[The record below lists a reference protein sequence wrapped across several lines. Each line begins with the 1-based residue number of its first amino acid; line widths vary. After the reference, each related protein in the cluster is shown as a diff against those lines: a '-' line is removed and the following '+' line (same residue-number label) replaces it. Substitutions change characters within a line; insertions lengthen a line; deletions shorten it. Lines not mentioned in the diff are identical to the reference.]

1 MDLVPPLA
9 IRFVLNNARFAAGVF
24 ILAALAALSGCASL
38 MPQTKEL
45 AKGLPAGLPEKVELT
60 GTPFFPQTEYQC
72 GPAALATV
80 LNAAGVKVTAGSAGR
95 RPDSQQTTTFTITTG
110 ASSLRRICSRSM

>member
-9 IRFVLNNARFAAGVF
+9 IRSVLDNARFAAGVF
-24 ILAALAALSGCASL
+24 ILAALSGCASL

-45 AKGLPAGLPEKVELT
+45 AKGLPPGLPEKVELT
-60 GTPFFPQTEYQC
+60 GTPIFSQLDYQC

-80 LNAAGVKVTAGSAGR
+80 LNAGGV
-95 RPDSQQTTTFTITTG
+95 
-110 ASSLRRICSRSM
+110 